1 MLNGLGSPGNA
12 GAEPPERVSA
22 SDAAPVEEVRFDRSG
37 LVPNPVEE
45 ALNLIRTDP
54 IRSGIRR
61 ISRVH
66 RTRSGPPPDGCEAAS
81 HPG

>member
-1 MLNGLGSPGNA
+1 MLNGLGPPGNA

-22 SDAAPVEEVRFDRSG
+22 GVAAPVEEVRFDRSG

-45 ALNLIRTDP
+45 ALNLIPDP

-61 ISRVH
+61 IPRVH
-66 RTRSGPPPDGCEAAS
+66 RTRSGRPPARGEAAS